1 MRLARAEAKD
11 FRVILGLIDD
21 AAVWLRSKDTSQWA
35 KPWPTK
41 RRRNTRVRKGLRGD
55 KTWIVWDGDTAA
67 ATVTLAKQANP
78 KVWPASAYDP
88 AEPAVYVHRLITAR
102 SYAGREL
109 GAALID
115 WAGQRAAEQ
124 YGARSIRIDV
134 WTSNT
139 ALHNYYRG
147 RGFHYVGLCPD
158 PLYPSGALF
167 EKPIPALEDRTAPPL
182 WKPPDDDRLA

>member
-1 MRLARAEAKD
+1 MMRLARAEAKD

-21 AAVWLRSKDTSQWA
+21 AALWLRSKDTDQWA

-41 RRRNTRVRKGLRGD
+41 RRRNTRVRMGLRGG

-67 ATVTLAKQANP
+67 ATVTIAKQANP
-78 KVWPASAYDP
+78 KVWPASAYDA

-102 SYAGREL
+102 SHTGRGL

-134 WTSNT
+134 WTANK
-139 ALHNYYRG
+139 ALHDYY
-147 RGFHYVGLCPD
+147 
-158 PLYPSGALF
+158 
-167 EKPIPALEDRTAPPL
+167 
-182 WKPPDDDRLA
+182 